1 MYFRRNGKKTV
12 KIIYCTLINVALVAA
27 KRVPVPVRRQRFS
40 LARLRASKF
49 VRGFA
54 DTLYLKRPA
63 RGVVERLKARR
74 IQRRN
79 RRRPVYLG

>member
-54 DTLYLKRPA
+54 DTFYLKRPA
-63 RGVVERLKARR
+63 RGVVGQLKARR